1 MTNDLRFMRIALEQ
15 AARAADRGEVPVGAV
30 VVRHNEVVAVGSN
43 APIGLHDPSAHAEVI
58 ALRAAGQ
65 AIGNYRLTDCSL
77 YVTLEPCLMCTGA
90 IFQARIAEVV
100 FGASDPKT
108 GVAGS
113 VLNLY
118 QNHQL
123 NHQTQVRGGVMA
135 EECGQ
140 SLQEFFALRRA
151 LQRGGAGS

>member
-1 MTNDLRFMRIALEQ
+1 MTDDLRFMRLALEQ
-15 AARAADRGEVPVGAV
+15 AALAADRGEVPVGAV

-43 APIGLHDPSAHAEVI
+43 APIGLHDPSAHAEVV

-151 LQRGGAGS
+151 SQRGGTGS